1 MNKLLVFTLSILLL
15 SCSKDDNDDSNQSS
29 TRLAVNGKSYEISKA
44 TAVDNYRFSSESH
57 AEFDFLM
64 TNGNL
69 TILAEPM
76 SYFGFE
82 ATNASILL
90 NVQMFSYNSSFS
102 NGVYTY
108 VQNGDMLNPQP
119 SSNFFNQLGIQI
131 DGNNDNDFND
141 LEDSYLTA
149 TDGTVTVS
157 GTSPNYTLAIDVTLS
172 NNENF
177 RYTYSGGFEY
187 YNNRG
192 N

>member
-1 MNKLLVFTLSILLL
+1 MNKLLIFTLSLLFF
-15 SCSKDDNDDSNQSS
+15 SCSKDDNENSNQSS
-29 TRLAVNGKSYEISKA
+29 TSLEVNGQSYDISKA
-44 TAVDNYRFSSESH
+44 TAVDNHRYSSDSH

-90 NVQMFSYNSSFS
+90 NVQMFSNNTEFS

-108 VQNGDMLNPQP
+108 IQNGNISNPLP
-119 SSNFFNQLGIQI
+119 GSNFFSQLGIQI
-131 DGNNDNDFND
+131 DGNNNND
-141 LEDSYLTA
+141 LNDPQDRYLTA
-149 TDGTVTVS
+149 TSGTISVS
-157 GTSPNYTLAIDVTLS
+157 GTSPNYTLEIDVILS

>member
-1 MNKLLVFTLSILLL
+1 MNKLLVFILSTLLF
-15 SCSKDDNDDSNQSS
+15 SCSKDDNENSDQSS
-29 TRLAVNGKSYEISKA
+29 TSLAVNGKSYEISKA
-44 TAVDNYRFSSESH
+44 TAVDNYRFSSNSH

-64 TNGNL
+64 TNGTL

-90 NVQMFSYNSSFS
+90 NVQMFSNNTTFS

-108 VQNGDMLNPQP
+108 LQNGDILNPQP
-119 SSNFFNQLGIQI
+119 ASNFFSQLGIQI

-141 LEDSYLTA
+141 TQDIYLTA
-149 TDGTVTVS
+149 IAGTVSVL
-157 GTSPNYTLAIDVTLS
+157 GTSPNYTLSIDVTLS

-177 RYTYSGGFEY
+177 RYTYNGGFEY

>member
-1 MNKLLVFTLSILLL
+1 MNKLLVFTLSILLF
-15 SCSKDDNDDSNQSS
+15 SCSKDDNDDSNQAS
-29 TRLAVNGKSYEISKA
+29 TRLAVNGKSYDISKA
-44 TAVDNYRFSSESH
+44 TAVDNYRFSSDSH

-64 TNGNL
+64 TNGTLN
-69 TILAEPM
+69 ILAEPM

-90 NVQMFSYNSSFS
+90 NVQMFSNNTSFS
-102 NGVYTY
+102 NGVYTF
-108 VQNGDMLNPQP
+108 VQNGNILDPQP
-119 SSNFFNQLGIQI
+119 ASNFFSQLGIQI

-141 LEDSYLTA
+141 IEDIYLTA
-149 TDGTVTVS
+149 TAGTVSVLGS
-157 GTSPNYTLAIDVTLS
+157 SPNYTLAIDVTLS

-177 RYTYSGGFEY
+177 TYTYNGGFDY